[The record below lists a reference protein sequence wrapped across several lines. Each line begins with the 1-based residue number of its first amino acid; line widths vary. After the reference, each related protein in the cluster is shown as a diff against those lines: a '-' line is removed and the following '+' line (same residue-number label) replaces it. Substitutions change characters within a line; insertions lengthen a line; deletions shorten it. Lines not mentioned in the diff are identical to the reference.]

1 MGGIR
6 TRKEKAPFHGA
17 RDIRVNPIRQ
27 SARYAVGPCYD
38 ILSSMEGALSIGV
51 DPMAV

>member
-17 RDIRVNPIRQ
+17 REIR
-27 SARYAVGPCYD
+27 AA
-38 ILSSMEGALSIGV
+38 EESIGSKTQ
-51 DPMAV
+51 